1 MQTKPFE
8 KYFFIGFLTI
18 VAIFT
23 VVIFQPFL
31 GIIIVGASLAVV
43 LHPLY
48 LFFMKKV
55 AMGHSL
61 LAALLTVIF
70 FIFVLCIPLLGIGFA
85 IFNQSQGAYQTIVM
99 TGGTPFIQTI
109 SNHINEFLPAGL
121 SIDVQAKFIE
131 FFSFVSRNLA
141 NIFTT
146 TMGTLFS
153 FLLVIIS
160 MFYFLKD
167 GDEWKATLIRFSP
180 LSDSVDEKIFLRL
193 GKAISGIIRGYF
205 LIAIIQ
211 GVLMSVG
218 LAIFGV
224 SNPALWGLL
233 AAFASLIPS
242 IGTALIAIPAIIFLI
257 AIDAIGNAIGLAI
270 WSMVVVGLV
279 DNFLSPFIVSNKTEM
294 PPFVVLF
301 AILGGIAL
309 MGPVGVLVG
318 PLIVSLLYILVSMYR
333 NEVE

>member
-8 KYFFIGFLTI
+8 KYFFIGFLTL

-31 GIIIVGASLAVV
+31 GVIIVGASLAVV

-48 LFFMKKV
+48 LLFMKKITR
-55 AMGHSL
+55 GHSL
-61 LAALLTVIF
+61 LAALLTVVF
-70 FIFVLCIPLLGIGFA
+70 FIFVLCVPLLGIVFA
-85 IFNQSQGAYQTIVM
+85 IFNQSQGAYQAIVI
-99 TGGTPFIQTI
+99 TGGTPFIQTF
-109 SNHINEFLPAGL
+109 SNQINEFLPVGF
-121 SIDVQAKFIE
+121 SIDVQSKLIE

-141 NIFTT
+141 TIFTA
-146 TMGTLFS
+146 TMGTLLS

-160 MFYFLKD
+160 VFYFLKD

-180 LSDSVDEKIFLRL
+180 LSDTADEKIFSRL
-193 GKAISGIIRGYF
+193 GSAINGIIRGYF
-205 LIAIIQ
+205 FIAIIQ
-211 GVLMSVG
+211 GLLMFVG

-242 IGTALIAIPAIIFLI
+242 IGTALIAIPAIIFLV
-257 AIDAIGNAIGLAI
+257 ATGAIGSAIGLSI
-270 WSMVVVGLV
+270 WSMIVVGLV
-279 DNFLSPFIVSNKTEM
+279 DNLLSPIIVSNKTEM
-294 PPFVVLF
+294 PPFIVLF

-309 MGPVGVLVG
+309 MGPVGILVG
-318 PLIVSLLYILVSMYR
+318 PLCVSLLYILVSMYR
-333 NEVE
+333 NEVD